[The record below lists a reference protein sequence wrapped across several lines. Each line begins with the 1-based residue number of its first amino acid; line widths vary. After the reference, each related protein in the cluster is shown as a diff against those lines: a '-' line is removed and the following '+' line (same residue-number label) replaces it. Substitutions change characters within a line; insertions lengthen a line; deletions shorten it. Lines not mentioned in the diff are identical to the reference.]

1 MVDLNRVARAVGGQ
15 VDSCIYSTGSSNG
28 FKEGEGI
35 CYLSASTEGMLS
47 SSLLDSEHVV
57 NTACLLS
64 RQ

>member
-1 MVDLNRVARAVGGQ
+1 MGGQ